1 MSMTIDIELTQDG
14 KRWNFGKREVS
25 IGRDPECDV
34 RLTSD
39 AYLMVSRRHAI
50 VRLDTG
56 EQLWIE
62 DQNSFN
68 GTLVNGR
75 RITREPLNPGDM
87 VRLGD
92 DGPELRISLAPG
104 AATGVVTGVTGVSTA
119 EMGSVSATDQTPAPP
134 TQYGAPAR
142 PQPTQY
148 GASRTTGGVAPTART
163 PQPTQY
169 SAGSQQAPPA
179 TQHSG
184 PARTPPPTDY
194 SARPQTGGFS
204 TTSHTPAPSGISTH
218 IPSAA
223 GGLEAPAASSQMPA
237 ASYDELSPG
246 EEAMLERKIAMMRN
260 LLVFVIVLCVGLA
273 GVVIYQGQEIR
284 KTRETV
290 NAMQRQAENAV
301 GTFMPQLDTRLKHF
315 DQRMDNFQEKMDQ
328 MDANMK
334 KAEDHFVVRMDSEM
348 PKIMDRYVQMKA
360 NELQRGANAK
370 VQVR

>member
-1 MSMTIDIELTQDG
+1 MTIDIEMIQDG
-14 KRWNFGKREVS
+14 KRWSFGKREVS

-39 AYLMVSRRHAI
+39 AYLMVSRRHAL
-50 VRLDTG
+50 VRLDG
-56 EQLWIE
+56 DQLWIE

-75 RITREPLNPGDM
+75 RITREPLHPGDS

-92 DGPELRISLAPG
+92 DGPELRVSLAPG
-104 AATGVVTGVTGVSTA
+104 IATGVSTA
-119 EMGSVSATDQTPAPP
+119 EMGSVSPTDQTPAPP
-134 TQYGAPAR
+134 TQY
-142 PQPTQY
+142 
-148 GASRTTGGVAPTART
+148 
-163 PQPTQY
+163 
-169 SAGSQQAPPA
+169 
-179 TQHSG
+179 SG
-184 PARTPPPTDY
+184 PARTPPPTQYAAGTRTPPPTQYSTPRQPAPAGDPARTPPPTSY
-194 SARPQTGGFS
+194 SAPRPQTGGFG

-218 IPSAA
+218 IPNAA
-223 GGLEAPAASSQMPA
+223 GGLDAPAVGASAQMPA
-237 ASYDELSPG
+237 VSYDELSPG

-290 NAMQRQAENAV
+290 TAMQRQAENAV

-315 DQRMDNFQEKMDQ
+315 DQRMDNFQGKMDE

-334 KAEDHFVVRMDSEM
+334 KAEDRFVVRMDAEM
-348 PKIMDRYVQMKA
+348 PKIMDRYIQMKA
-360 NELQRGANAK
+360 NELQRGAHAQ